1 MKNLTKFCYC
11 IVSLSLLILLLVG
24 CTGSKNEESK
34 SEKDTAFVSN
44 STTGSEKSANDAAT
58 DPSSENPKN
67 EKSKTTSGSEEE
79 KALAKDSS
87 KEKNE
92 TIGAGKNSTNK
103 ETSEKENNNDNN
115 GAQKNIHNA
124 NNQSD
129 PQDAKKQ
136 LSSGEN
142 NQNKAVS
149 LVKDYL
155 RNQNDLVED
164 KNHFVEFEEVRNK
177 YYIVRYSTL
186 VSGHSSTNG
195 RYAVDINNGKVIEI
209 TAATDLDALN
219 E

>member
-1 MKNLTKFCYC
+1 MK
-11 IVSLSLLILLLVG
+11 SR
-24 CTGSKNEESK
+24 
-34 SEKDTAFVSN
+34 
-44 STTGSEKSANDAAT
+44 
-58 DPSSENPKN
+58 
-67 EKSKTTSGSEEE
+67 KTTSGSKEEN
-79 KALAKDSS
+79 ALAKDSS

-92 TIGAGKNSTNK
+92 TIGAGKNITNK
-103 ETSEKENNNDNN
+103 ETSEEETNNDNN
-115 GAQKNIHNA
+115 EAQKNIHNA

-129 PQDAKKQ
+129 PQAAKKQ
-136 LSSGEN
+136 LSSEESD
-142 NQNKAVS
+142 QNKAVS

-155 RNQNDLVED
+155 RNQNELVED